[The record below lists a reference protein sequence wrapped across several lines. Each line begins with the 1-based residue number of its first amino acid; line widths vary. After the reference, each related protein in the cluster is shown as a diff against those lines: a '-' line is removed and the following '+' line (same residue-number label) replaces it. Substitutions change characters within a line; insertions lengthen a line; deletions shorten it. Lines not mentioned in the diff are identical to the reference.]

1 MSSLPVAP
9 AAQGLITPMVV
20 EAPSP
25 EKLGKGRELSF
36 LLQQTSQPTL
46 PNSSA
51 VSRRSHTYV
60 KDSVRVDCGCGEFW
74 NVVDLKLNY
83 LELSLGPLMFTRCH
97 LS

>member
-9 AAQGLITPMVV
+9 AAQGLITMVV

-60 KDSVRVDCGCGEFW
+60 KDSVRVDGLWMWGVLECCGSQT
-74 NVVDLKLNY
+74 K
-83 LELSLGPLMFTRCH
+83 LSLGSLMFTRCH